1 MSLWERLTGRAV
13 ETAGLGQKKRAA
25 ATGILAFD
33 GPLSDLRLEMA
44 IKSHPWLQNT
54 GTATLLLSTWA
65 SQALQDVAAVMEA
78 EAQKQLGET
87 GRLPEATFV
96 LADGL
101 YDAALKWIDLAQSAL
116 AAIESQSEFILQLR
130 LPAPP
135 PRFDWVADAPPV
147 HFVAAIA
154 GVVQLGTS
162 VEDALNTMQNDRSR
176 LPKRYDGA
184 FETIAGAVKLARAKL
199 DQVEAA
205 ASDRQAVKL
214 TRDIWTMLQDVV
226 RLYFLAGQQAAMPGL
241 IDSRYDAAAEAAAR
255 ARRLPPPP
263 SARTGPAQPAGQP
276 GAPGPSQG
284 AGSPARDWG
293 AVDWIGQ
300 DRSTTRGPARSPVQV
315 GQGGAPR
322 TMSQPSSPPRPAPPP
337 TLGERLGLHFDA
349 WALTDP
355 GAKGTYQNDRSRIAE
370 LEAFWRSD
378 TNPDE
383 TYRLYDLIAAA
394 VKADQVA
401 IRPGEFSKICPW
413 IPTFVARVDAVIGT
427 EEFKAGQL
435 FTFKAGVDGEYF
447 GRGFERLGFLPGS
460 QQPKPKPKPQVRER
474 VQPRDERDPR
484 PQARQDR
491 RIGPAANRYAAPRR
505 ARPGRRDLDRR
516 IPA

>member
-1 MSLWERLTGRAV
+1 MSLWERLTGRVV

-33 GPLSDLRLEMA
+33 GPLGDLRLEMA
-44 IKSHPWLQNT
+44 IKSHPWLENT
-54 GTATLLLSTWA
+54 GTSTLLLSTWA

-116 AAIESQSEFILQLR
+116 AAVESESDFILQFR

-184 FETIAGAVKLARAKL
+184 FETIAGEIKLARAKL

-214 TRDIWTMLQDVV
+214 TKEIWTMLQDVV

-241 IDSRYDAAAEAAAR
+241 IDSRYDAAAQAAAR

-263 SARTGPAQPAGQP
+263 SAPPAPSAPAQPAGQP
-276 GAPGPSQG
+276 GAPGPRRRPQGPSQA
-284 AGSPARDWG
+284 AGSPARRLGSCGLDG
-293 AVDWIGQ
+293 AWPRYDARASAVARAGGPGQ
-300 DRSTTRGPARSPVQV
+300 RAADHGRAVE
-315 GQGGAPR
+315 
-322 TMSQPSSPPRPAPPP
+322 PAPPGATAHARRTTRP
-337 TLGERLGLHFDA
+337 
-349 WALTDP
+349 AL
-355 GAKGTYQNDRSRIAE
+355 
-370 LEAFWRSD
+370 
-378 TNPDE
+378 
-383 TYRLYDLIAAA
+383 
-394 VKADQVA
+394 
-401 IRPGEFSKICPW
+401 
-413 IPTFVARVDAVIGT
+413 
-427 EEFKAGQL
+427 
-435 FTFKAGVDGEYF
+435 
-447 GRGFERLGFLPGS
+447 
-460 QQPKPKPKPQVRER
+460 
-474 VQPRDERDPR
+474 
-484 PQARQDR
+484 
-491 RIGPAANRYAAPRR
+491 
-505 ARPGRRDLDRR
+505 
-516 IPA
+516 

>member
-293 AVDWIGQ
+293 AVDWTGQ

-460 QQPKPKPKPQVRER
+460 QQPKPKPKPRGSR
-474 VQPRDERDPR
+474 AGPAARRAR
-484 PQARQDR
+484 PSPPGSPGSG
-491 RIGPAANRYAAPRR
+491 IGPAANRYAAPRR

-516 IPA
+516 NPA